1 MLGNL
6 ADPLIYMLGLGY
18 GLGGMLPSIDGQP
31 YVAFLAAGT
40 VCASTMNAA
49 TFEALYSAFSR
60 MHVQKT
66 WDAILNTPLGLA
78 DVVAGEL
85 FWAATKSLFSGAA
98 ILVVITALGLTNGPL
113 ALWALPAIVLTGL
126 AFAALGL
133 IWNAL
138 APSYDFFMYYFTLFI
153 TPMTLISGVFLP
165 DRPVAR
171 LAGRDRRLAA
181 AGPGRRAGSPAARRA
196 GAGRCPDPHHGAA
209 RTAGRSLRHRP
220 APDPPPPAQVESADG
235 NPARHHQLPRRR
247 NANAIALAVVEAK
260 LAACVNIL
268 PRVQSIYRWQGAVE
282 SATEIPFLIKSTAA
296 NYPALEKADPRT
308 HPYDMSRKSS
318 PCRSR
323 RVCRPT

>member
-1 MLGNL
+1 MDAALAVSAVRSPVVGWFPVWRRNFLVWRKLALPSILGNL

-18 GLGGMLPSIDGQP
+18 GLGAMLPEIAGQS

-66 WDAILNTPLGLA
+66 WDAILNTPLGLT

-98 ILVVITALGLTNGPL
+98 ILVVVAALGLTNGPL

-153 TPMTLISGVFLP
+153 TPMTLISGVFFPTDQLP
-165 DRPVAR
+165 GWLAMIGGWLPLAQGVALVRPL
-171 LAGRDRRLAA
+171 LAG
-181 AGPGRRAGSPAARRA
+181 
-196 GAGRCPDPHHGAA
+196 
-209 RTAGRSLRHRP
+209 
-220 APDPPPPAQVESADG
+220 
-235 NPARHHQLPRRR
+235 QLP
-247 NANAIALAVVEAK
+247 ADALIHIMALLATTGVAFAIALR
-260 LAACVNIL
+260 L
-268 PRVQSIYRWQGAVE
+268 
-282 SATEIPFLIKSTAA
+282 T
-296 NYPALEKADPRT
+296 
-308 HPYDMSRKSS
+308 
-318 PCRSR
+318 R
-323 RVCRPT
+323 RRLLK

>member
-1 MLGNL
+1 MFVFPALGGWLPVWRRNFLVWRKLAIPSVLGNL

-18 GLGGMLPSIDGQP
+18 GLGALLPPLDGQP

-66 WDAILNTPLGLA
+66 WDGILNTPRSLA

-98 ILVVITALGLTNGPL
+98 ILAVVAALGLTHGWM
-113 ALWALPAIVLTGL
+113 ALWALPAVVLTGL

-153 TPMTLISGVFLP
+153 TPMTLISGVFFPTDQLP
-165 DRPVAR
+165 GWLATVGTALPLAQGVALVRPL
-171 LAGRDRRLAA
+171 LAGQAPPDAPIHILVLLATAAVAFAAALALTRRRL
-181 AGPGRRAGSPAARRA
+181 
-196 GAGRCPDPHHGAA
+196 
-209 RTAGRSLRHRP
+209 L
-220 APDPPPPAQVESADG
+220 
-235 NPARHHQLPRRR
+235 
-247 NANAIALAVVEAK
+247 K
-260 LAACVNIL
+260 
-268 PRVQSIYRWQGAVE
+268 
-282 SATEIPFLIKSTAA
+282 
-296 NYPALEKADPRT
+296 
-308 HPYDMSRKSS
+308 
-318 PCRSR
+318 
-323 RVCRPT
+323 